1 MSPTSTSE
9 IVVNA
14 APLCDWF
21 SEDIEYRD
29 GAEVID
35 NILHLNQDQSVKYSN
50 LDDYE
55 IREIYPN
62 HDPSISQ
69 IFIPNNDGEIS
80 LKGKNL
86 KGDQIGN
93 LKIGFFHN
101 NLDYPFKIIEIQL
114 SKTFH
119 IEMECMHFRRCLK
132 INYKQAS
139 NEPKSGSASYPY
151 RLQYSIIN
159 SKQDSWK
166 DTDIIFDNSSSFYL
180 NSPFIVADNMG
191 NNSAL
196 YQDFKLSLGFKFRLI
211 SSTGKT
217 HLLGAVSKF
226 DDIILLENIQQK
238 SVSLVDWIAQP
249 NFYHIPYEIYSFDP
263 SIGKEEWNSY
273 PKMRADI
280 ANQHL
285 DFSNIGLEVKD
296 VSFYK
301 SRDGQQ
307 LLGSLSLSLDS
318 ALDNAKMEEL
328 VDTIQFRNYN
338 KKRNLKENIIIESYS
353 IIDPQ
358 NISLDLKINSK
369 AFKFLIH
376 MDYFSTPNN
385 LETVELSEMKFEF
398 ISRIDKTLECPI
410 HPDFLILKKEEYG
423 EKKKMPTFLPECPM
437 CHRLQFSSYCE
448 CGWQE
453 GKVVSLGYKIQDI
466 VWFEDVIQLNNRAF
480 QFLLL
485 DLSPGEY
492 MVGFGEKEYHFSVK
506 GTGVF
511 ETSIQ
516 QKMNSVGG

>member
-35 NILHLNQDQSVKYSN
+35 NILHLYQDQSVKYSN
-50 LDDYE
+50 LHDYE

-69 IFIPNNDGEIS
+69 TFTPNNGEI
-80 LKGKNL
+80 LLNGDAL
-86 KGDQIGN
+86 KGDTNG
-93 LKIGFFHN
+93 LFVIGFFHK
-101 NLDYPFKIIEIQL
+101 NLTYPVKRTDIQL
-114 SKTFH
+114 SENFDIRMN
-119 IEMECMHFRRCLK
+119 IEDTQRTLRLR
-132 INYKQAS
+132 YKRSS

-151 RLQYSIIN
+151 ILQYSIIN
-159 SKQDSWK
+159 SKQDEWENTGVMFEDPDSFHRQSNVIVDSK
-166 DTDIIFDNSSSFYL
+166 IYSNYRNSQG
-180 NSPFIVADNMG
+180 I
-191 NNSAL
+191 
-196 YQDFKLSLGFKFRLI
+196 KFRLL
-211 SSTGKT
+211 SSKQKT

-238 SVSLVDWIAQP
+238 SVPVDDWILQS
-249 NFYHIPYEIYSFDP
+249 NVYDIPYQIYSFDP
-263 SIGKEEWNSY
+263 STGKEEWNSY

-285 DFSNIGLEVKD
+285 DFSKIGLEVKQ

-307 LLGSLSLSLDS
+307 LLGNISLSLDS
-318 ALDNAKMEEL
+318 ALNNAKMEEL

-338 KKRNLKENIIIESYS
+338 KKRLSSENIILESYS
-353 IIDPQ
+353 IIDPK
-358 NISLDLKINSK
+358 NILLDLKINSK

-376 MDYFSTPNN
+376 MDYFSTPDN

-398 ISRIDKTLECPI
+398 ISRNNKTLECPI

-423 EKKKMPTFLPECPM
+423 EKKKMPTYPPECPM
-437 CHRLQFSSYCE
+437 CYRLQFSSYCE
-448 CGWQE
+448 CGWEE

-492 MVGFGEKEYHFSVK
+492 MVGFGEKEYHFSVN